1 MGNKKADRIT
11 NEMKPPTSKN
21 IFKTHPQPFFHQEF
35 LPILN
40 IRDYLTKKRNK
51 QIEKKTEIKNIL
63 QKTKCLETPLRKA
76 KLWFPLTLQGFAYKL
91 ITNKLPT
98 RIRNRNLTNA
108 ILSKRKKEEIRMTCP
123 LCGVKENILLE
134 EEMADHFLKCKQ
146 KLAGEKAI
154 NLSPYEWI
162 TKLEEKKLKSATK
175 PELK

>member
-1 MGNKKADRIT
+1 
-11 NEMKPPTSKN
+11 
-21 IFKTHPQPFFHQEF
+21 
-35 LPILN
+35 
-40 IRDYLTKKRNK
+40 
-51 QIEKKTEIKNIL
+51 
-63 QKTKCLETPLRKA
+63 LETPLRKA

-162 TKLEEKKLKSATK
+162 TKLEEKKIEISDQTRSEIKQTQANYLAAGFWPKSLLK
-175 PELK
+175 ELKMKINEIK